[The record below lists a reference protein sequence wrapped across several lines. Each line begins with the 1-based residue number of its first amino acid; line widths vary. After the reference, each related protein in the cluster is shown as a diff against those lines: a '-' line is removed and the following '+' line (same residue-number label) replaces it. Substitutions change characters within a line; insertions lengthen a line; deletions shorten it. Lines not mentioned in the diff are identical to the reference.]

1 MELSI
6 CSYQTVLLQQHVNQ
20 TSYVR
25 ISILD
30 NTFLQNSLTAFRKGR
45 SCIDHI
51 FVLRQIL
58 EQSNEWNSTLYIVF
72 IDFKQAFDSLH
83 RGSLWKIL
91 RHYGIPSKLVNIS
104 QSLYKNFE
112 CRVIHNNELTE
123 PFKVD
128 TGVKLGCILSPILF
142 SLAIDWVMRC
152 STQGKCQGI
161 QWTLTSQLEDLDY
174 ADDIGLLSHRN
185 QDAQLKTESLTQTAS
200 TIGLK
205 VNEKKTKVLRKNAIT
220 NNPVTVSG
228 RPIEDVQGFVYLGS
242 KVTTDGDCDVEVTTR
257 ISKANQAFAML
268 KPIWRSTGFSIH
280 TKIRIFKSNI
290 LSILLYGSECWKS
303 ITSIEKS
310 FKTSA

>member
-1 MELSI
+1 MEHSS
-6 CSYQTVLLQQHVNQ
+6 CSYQTLLLQQHVNQ

-91 RHYGIPSKLVNIS
+91 RHYGIPNKLVNII

-128 TGVKLGCILSPILF
+128 TGDKQGCILSPILF

-152 STQGKCQGI
+152 STQGKRQGI

-174 ADDIGLLSHRN
+174 ADDIGLLSHRY

-220 NNPVTVSG
+220 
-228 RPIEDVQGFVYLGS
+228 DVCWL
-242 KVTTDGDCDVEVTTR
+242 
-257 ISKANQAFAML
+257 NQ
-268 KPIWRSTGFSIH
+268 
-280 TKIRIFKSNI
+280 
-290 LSILLYGSECWKS
+290 
-303 ITSIEKS
+303 
-310 FKTSA
+310 